1 MKLSCISYSYH
12 RSFANGS
19 MTMESWIRECGR
31 LKLEGVE
38 LLDMHFP
45 ETSPSYLAG
54 IKKLCAEQFL
64 TIAMLSASGHFTM
77 TDDAERAAQV
87 AEMKNWID
95 VAAYM
100 GAPCVR
106 FFIGSPEE
114 IVSGGAAR
122 NAKVIAA
129 VREFCDYA
137 GERGIFMAME
147 NHGACSADFILQLLL
162 DVNHPW
168 FKLNLD
174 IGNFPVAA
182 TPSEEA
188 YRSIERCLPF
198 AIIMHGK
205 FYQTDVNGE
214 ALDYDWDRILKMVY
228 AAGFNGFISVE
239 YEGESA
245 DEVGQMEKIVGN
257 LRKRLAG
264 NRK

>member
-12 RSFANGS
+12 RAFAAGS
-19 MTMESWIRECGR
+19 MTMESWIKECGR

-45 ETSPSYLAG
+45 ETSRPYLAK
-54 IKKLCAEQFL
+54 IKKLCAEQYL

-77 TDDAERAAQV
+77 ADDTERAAQV
-87 AEMKNWID
+87 AEMKKWID
-95 VAAYM
+95 VAAFM

-106 FFIGSPEE
+106 FFIGSPAE
-114 IVSGGAAR
+114 IAAGGAAL
-122 NAKVIAA
+122 NTKVVAA
-129 VREFCDYA
+129 VREFSDYA
-137 GERGIFMAME
+137 GERGIVMALE
-147 NHGACSADFILQLLL
+147 NHGACSADFILRLLL

-174 IGNFPVAA
+174 VGNFPVAG
-182 TPSEEA
+182 TPSAEA

-205 FYQTDVNGE
+205 FYRTDTDGE
-214 ALDYDWDRILKMVY
+214 ALDYDWDRILQMVY
-228 AAGFNGFISVE
+228 TAGFNGFISVE

-245 DEVGQMEKIVGN
+245 DEIGQVEKIVGN
-257 LRKRLAG
+257 LRKRL
-264 NRK
+264 R